1 MKINEKLIAL
11 LVALI
16 AVWQVSLTGDQTKA
30 DLTKGE
36 RCFLHFLDPSPC
48 TRGKW
53 ARHSLYALVLGSAVW
68 IVGSR
73 KKD

>member
-11 LVALI
+11 LLCLI

-30 DLTKGE
+30 DPTKGE

-53 ARHSLYALVLGSAVW
+53 ARHSLYFLALGSGAW
-68 IVGSR
+68 IVQSR
-73 KKD
+73 KKE